1 MSPTLTP
8 DTLRRDGEALMEDVS
23 RELYEAYAGLKPAAE
38 LRPIYARHA
47 AALSPDALEMAV
59 EAWRATEGDAPGGDA
74 RGVGAAADARREARR
89 VAEWQVESQA
99 ARALAEHDEREI
111 AWERAAIVRLPD
123 GRTFEYGRVP
133 IEIAN
138 AADRRE

>member
-8 DTLRRDGEALMEDVS
+8 DALRRDGEALMEDVS

-47 AALSPDALEMAV
+47 AALTPDALDVAL
-59 EAWRATEGDAPGGDA
+59 DAL
-74 RGVGAAADARREARR
+74 RAAADTPDAGAARLL
-89 VAEWQVESQA
+89 AEWQVETQT

-111 AWERAAIVRLPD
+111 AWERSAVVRLPD
-123 GRTFEYGRVP
+123 GRAFEYGRVP

-138 AADRRE
+138 AADR